1 MKQICQFLQQL
12 ADNNNRDWFNA
23 NKSLYQELQSRFH
36 TLAEEL
42 IAAIASWDDDIAAS
56 NLTVKDCTY
65 RIYRDTR
72 FSKNKAPYKTHMG
85 IYICK
90 GGKKAPYAGYYFHLE
105 PEFLGPDSFNENH
118 LSIGG
123 CALIAG
129 TYHFENKIL
138 RSIRDEISVNG
149 ESFVGAIKEAEGFE
163 FFEGDMLKKV
173 PSEFA
178 FAPQEFH
185 YLLKQKEFAL
195 CKFIDKVY
203 LSSPNLAMRISE
215 DFRKTENFIRKI
227 NLAVDF
233 ALEEM

>member
-1 MKQICQFLQQL
+1 MKQTYQFLQQL
-12 ADNNNRDWFNA
+12 ADNNNREWFNEHKPDYLEIQA
-23 NKSLYQELQSRFH
+23 KFKTFTEQ
-36 TLAEEL
+36 L
-42 IAAIASWDDDIAAS
+42 IKAISCWDEDIAAS

-72 FSKNKAPYKTHMG
+72 FSKNKAPYKTHIG
-85 IYICK
+85 VFICK
-90 GGKKAPYAGYYFHLE
+90 GGKKAPYAGYYFHIE
-105 PEFLGPDSFNENH
+105 PEYLSPDSFNENH

-138 RSIRDEISVNG
+138 HSIRDEISVNG
-149 ESFVGAIKEAEGFE
+149 ESFMKSIKEADGFD
-163 FFEGDMLKKV
+163 FFQGDMLKKV

-178 FAPQEFH
+178 FAPEEYH

-195 CKFIDKVY
+195 CKYIDKEY
-203 LSSPNLAMRISE
+203 LFSPNLVEKTSE
-215 DFRKTENFIRKI
+215 DFKKTANFIRKI
-227 NLAVDF
+227 NMAVDF

>member
-1 MKQICQFLQQL
+1 MLNILNFLQQL
-12 ADNNNRDWFNA
+12 SENNNREWFNE
-23 NKSLYQELQSRFH
+23 NKPQYQELQAKFH
-36 TLAEEL
+36 ALAQEL
-42 IAAIASWDDDIAAS
+42 IAAISSWDDDIAAS

-105 PEFLGPDSFNENH
+105 PEFSCPDSFNENH

-163 FFEGDMLKKV
+163 FFEGDMLKRV
-173 PSEFA
+173 PAEFA
-178 FAPQEFH
+178 FAPQEYH
-185 YLLKQKEFAL
+185 HLLKQKEFAL
-195 CKFIDKVY
+195 CKYMDKEY
-203 LSSPNLAMRISE
+203 LSSPDLVKKVAE
-215 DFRKTENFIRKI
+215 DFKKTGNFIRKI